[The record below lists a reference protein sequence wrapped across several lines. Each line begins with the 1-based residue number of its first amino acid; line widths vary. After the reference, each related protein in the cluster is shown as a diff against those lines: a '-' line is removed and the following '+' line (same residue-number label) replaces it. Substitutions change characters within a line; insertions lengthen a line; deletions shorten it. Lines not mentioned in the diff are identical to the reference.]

1 MPSTIRRVADSLNLR
16 VTIAQVQR
24 AIKSYAIG
32 QTREIND
39 DYAIWES
46 LFGRVRK
53 AATNEK
59 EI

>member
-39 DYAIWES
+39 DYAI
-46 LFGRVRK
+46 
-53 AATNEK
+53 
-59 EI
+59 